1 MARSS
6 TLLLSGWLVP
16 LARSTGPSACGQL
29 SGAARSEAEV
39 RDHQECEHESIR
51 FEALQA
57 ASALSRSRP
66 YAEREAGEA
75 DPAKTSASSGQKS
88 VEGNPYAPG
97 PNVYLA
103 DLVDH
108 DNPWGYCL
116 DIAGSPPHP
125 QCDKIQGH
133 TCKEEGRDTQ
143 FRYDPDTQS
152 IVSQNFNQDCSPMYD
167 GYQDGRA
174 WQADLTYT
182 SGGCLRAAGS
192 LEVGVSLVLV
202 ACHRHDLLQKFAYTR
217 DRRFAVG
224 NTSLCLVLG
233 REREE
238 RDGFSSRRAELQDCA
253 AWPAEL
259 STWEVW
265 RRAAGAGARR
275 RAGRKGF
282 RLSDGDGWAFSE
294 LPPPPHPSLSPRP
307 RLLVAKRS

>member
-103 DLVDH
+103 DLVDN

-125 QCDKIQGH
+125 QCDSIQGH
-133 TCKEEGRDTQ
+133 TCKSDGADTQ
-143 FRYDPDTQS
+143 FRYDPDTGS
-152 IVSQNFNQDCSPMYD
+152 IVSQNFNGICNPMYD
-167 GYQDGRA
+167 GEQDGRI
-174 WQADLTYT
+174 WQADLNNTR
-182 SGGCLRAAGS
+182 GGCLRVAGS
-192 LEVGVSLVLV
+192 LEAGTQLVMV
-202 ACHRHDLLQKFAYTR
+202 ECRAPDSLQKFRYTPSR
-217 DRRFAVG
+217 QFAVV

-233 REREE
+233 QERAEQ
-238 RDGFSSRRAELQDCA
+238 DGFSSRTAELQDCA
-253 AWPAEL
+253 SWPAEL
-259 STWEVW
+259 STWEVITSTHEKYYPESSPSMAW
-265 RRAAGAGARR
+265 IGVNSEQAR
-275 RAGRKGF
+275 
-282 RLSDGDGWAFSE
+282 GDP
-294 LPPPPHPSLSPRP
+294 LPL
-307 RLLVAKRS
+307 